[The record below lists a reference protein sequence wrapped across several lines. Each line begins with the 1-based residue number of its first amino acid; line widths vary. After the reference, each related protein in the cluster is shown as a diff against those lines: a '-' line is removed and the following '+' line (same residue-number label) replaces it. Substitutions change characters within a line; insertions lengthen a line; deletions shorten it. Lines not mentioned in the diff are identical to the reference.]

1 MAAATPNLIHRLFI
15 QHFTNTELKGTLYTY
30 VRQLHLVAFV
40 ALTEIP
46 AYIAIL
52 VQNVQIGSL
61 TTGQIVEWFMFRLAT
76 NRDKLVTCKYFTE
89 LT

>member
-1 MAAATPNLIHRLFI
+1 MAAATPNPTHRLFI

-30 VRQLHLVAFV
+30 VHQLHLVAFV
-40 ALTEIP
+40 ALTEIL

-52 VQNVQIGSL
+52 VQIGSL
-61 TTGQIVEWFMFRLAT
+61 TTGQIVKRFMFRLAT
-76 NRDKLVTCKYFTE
+76 NRDKIVTCKYFTE